1 MLRVERGVAGG
12 AGVGVARQNEGVGRL
27 VVDEGVVDVDWRG
40 IEWAGETVDHCGLA
54 GVEDLADNVERIGWA
69 EDGRGVAGVQ
79 Q

>member
-1 MLRVERGVAGG
+1 M
-12 AGVGVARQNEGVGRL
+12 
-27 VVDEGVVDVDWRG
+27 VDEGVVDVDWRG